1 MKPLRIAAFSHGSV
15 GGNPAGVVITEMDA
29 RDYLG
34 GWVGDVNTSLRH
46 SWKGSCDCCAPTSLL
61 SIAAVPHAAPLPSL
75 PLARINEIGV
85 AIMHHT
91 FGLPE
96 RPQQSRPDPFVWFGP
111 ARRDQNLMQVL
122 SKLTCAGHRADLG
135 WRIRSQRRADARS
148 LSMIA

>member
-85 AIMHHT
+85 AIMCT
-91 FGLPE
+91 TLLDCLNGRSNRVQIPLFGLALRDAIRTSCKCCRSSRARVIRLISVGVYVVSGE
-96 RPQQSRPDPFVWFGP
+96 RMPGR
-111 ARRDQNLMQVL
+111 
-122 SKLTCAGHRADLG
+122 
-135 WRIRSQRRADARS
+135 
-148 LSMIA
+148 